1 MVKYSREP
9 AIPTKAAKAKG
20 NDMRIHFKNTYEV
33 ADAIRGMQLEKAQRY
48 LQDVIEHK
56 QCIPFRKYAATAG
69 RTAQAHPFN
78 VTQGRWPKK
87 SCEHLLDLLENARA
101 NADAKGLDLKK
112 TYITHIQVNRAPKG
126 RRRSFKAHGRIKD
139 WCSSNCH
146 VELFVTEKE
155 ENVKKPEEK
164 KPKKLTY
171 KQAARMRLSI
181 GKAKKIAD
189 KPAAAA
195 APK

>member
-20 NDMRIHFKNTYEV
+20 KDMRIHFKNTYEV

-101 NADAKGLDLKK
+101 NADAKGLDPKK